1 MLNIDIK
8 ITYELISYITDY
20 INEEI
25 TRGASIDKYTVTD
38 AILSFEGGAADGM
51 SGGEHWRIATRPHSP
66 TSEKFSVIGSFNGA
80 YCGHF
85 H

>member
-51 SGGEHWRIATRPHSP
+51 SGGEH
-66 TSEKFSVIGSFNGA
+66 
-80 YCGHF
+80 
-85 H
+85 